1 MRDPDS
7 TPAVEEAA
15 VVFEQLRPRL
25 VGVAY
30 GLLGTL
36 AEAEDAVQEAW
47 IRLQRSDLEA
57 IRDVPGWLVT
67 TTSRIALDAL
77 RSARYRREAYV
88 GPWLPEPVETAPDP
102 ADSVSLADSLSWAM
116 LVVLE
121 TLSPAERAAFVLHD
135 VFGLS
140 FDEIGRALGRAPA
153 ACRKLASRAREHV
166 EARQPRFDVDPEVH
180 REVVAAFSR
189 ATASGDIEGLLG
201 LLDPDA
207 VLTSD
212 GGGVAR
218 ALPRPIHGAREIA
231 EFLAGIGVS
240 RLGLTMQPS
249 AVNGSPAVLVFEQ
262 RRLSSVLALGI
273 RGGRITTIDAIRNP
287 HKFHGLRS
295 LTADR

>member
-1 MRDPDS
+1 M
-7 TPAVEEAA
+7 
-15 VVFEQLRPRL
+15 VFEQLRPRL

-57 IRDVPGWLVT
+57 IRDVTGWLVT

-180 REVVAAFSR
+180 REVVAAFGR
-189 ATASGDIEGLLG
+189 ATASGDIEGLVG

-218 ALPRPIHGAREIA
+218 ALPRPIHGALEIA
-231 EFLAGIGVS
+231 EFLAGIAVS
-240 RLGLTMQPS
+240 RSVLTMQPS

-295 LTADR
+295 LTADH